1 MGENDEE
8 DITASAASQDVAS
21 DMHIQTVCM
30 SCGTPFTPMA
40 YSTAVSCSACTGLC
54 HSRCL
59 VGGCCY
65 LCQKTADITTERQGA
80 KRKQQQQADK
90 MVEHSAK
97 RFKPAEVGDTVLV
110 PIPDVDRGRC
120 EYPNLKA
127 IVLESHPEGHL
138 WKLGCKTGV
147 LDQWYSRNQF
157 QPTLEKF
164 MSVSDVS
171 LEREV
176 SLRTA
181 AKQESM
187 GGGQGYFKCN
197 CTGNC
202 QTKRCKCFKA
212 NLKCNSRCH
221 NRRCCTN
228 KD

>member
-1 MGENDEE
+1 
-8 DITASAASQDVAS
+8 
-21 DMHIQTVCM
+21 
-30 SCGTPFTPMA
+30 
-40 YSTAVSCSACTGLC
+40 
-54 HSRCL
+54 
-59 VGGCCY
+59 
-65 LCQKTADITTERQGA
+65 
-80 KRKQQQQADK
+80 
-90 MVEHSAK
+90 MVEHSTK

-110 PIPDVDRGRC
+110 PIPDVERGRC
-120 EYPNLKA
+120 QYPNLKA
-127 IVLESHPEGHL
+127 IVLESHPEGHI
-138 WKLGCKTGV
+138 WKLGCKSGV

-157 QPTLEKF
+157 
-164 MSVSDVS
+164 MSVADVA
-171 LEREV
+171 LETEI

>member
-1 MGENDEE
+1 M
-8 DITASAASQDVAS
+8 TAQKEKFDSKIC
-21 DMHIQTVCM
+21 DMRAGQ
-30 SCGTPFTPMA
+30 
-40 YSTAVSCSACTGLC
+40 
-54 HSRCL
+54 
-59 VGGCCY
+59 
-65 LCQKTADITTERQGA
+65 A
-80 KRKQQQQADK
+80 KNVIYQEFVKK
-90 MVEHSAK
+90 II
-97 RFKPAEVGDTVLV
+97 LV

-171 LEREV
+171 LETEV

-202 QTKRCKCFKA
+202 QTKRQCEV
-212 NLKCNSRCH
+212 LP
-221 NRRCCTN
+221 
-228 KD
+228 